1 MRYQVFAAS
10 LILPILAGCSTVSEP
25 YYVGRWQ
32 PGDLGKMEAGLGLS
46 QNDPRSGRPNFSV
59 CYSSL
64 LHSAA
69 QVRAL
74 AQKHCG
80 DPHLTANVTDLYT
93 CSFTAPVRATYSCS
107 ALSRTAEEA
116 RPNLI
121 RNESSLGT
129 INLY

>member
-1 MRYQVFAAS
+1 MFRRAFAA
-10 LILPILAGCSTVSEP
+10 ILVLPLLGACSAVSEP

-32 PGDLGKMEAGLGLS
+32 TGDNGKMETGLGLP
-46 QNDPRSGRPNFSV
+46 QNDTVTGRPNFSV
-59 CYSSL
+59 CYSSM

-74 AQKHCG
+74 VQKHCG
-80 DPHLTANVTDLYT
+80 DARLTANVTDLYT
-93 CSFTAPVRATYSCS
+93 CSTMAPVRATYSCS

-116 RPNLI
+116 RPNLL
-121 RNESSLGT
+121 RTDSSLGT

>member
-1 MRYQVFAAS
+1 MFKRALAVTVM
-10 LILPILAGCSTVSEP
+10 LPLLAGCSTVSEP

-32 PGDLGKMEAGLGLS
+32 QGDIGKMDTGLGLP
-46 QNDPRSGRPNFSV
+46 QHDLKTGRPNFTI
-59 CYSSL
+59 CYSSM

-80 DPHLTANVTDLYT
+80 DPRLTANITDLYT
-93 CSFTAPVRATYSCS
+93 CSFAAPVRATYSCS

-121 RNESSLGT
+121 RTESSLGT

>member
-1 MRYQVFAAS
+1 M
-10 LILPILAGCSTVSEP
+10 LPLLAGCGAVSEP

-32 PGDLGKMEAGLGLS
+32 AGDVGKMEVGLS
-46 QNDPRSGRPNFSV
+46 LPQNDPTTGLPNFSI
-59 CYSSL
+59 CYSSM

-80 DPHLTANVTDLYT
+80 NPQLTSNVTDLYT
-93 CSFTAPVRATYSCS
+93 CSMAAPVRATYSCS

-121 RNESSLGT
+121 RTESSLGT

>member
-1 MRYQVFAAS
+1 M
-10 LILPILAGCSTVSEP
+10 LPLLAGCGGTISEP

-32 PGDLGKMEAGLGLS
+32 AGDAGKLESGLGLP
-46 QNDPRSGRPNFSV
+46 QHDPKTGRPNFTI
-59 CYSSL
+59 CYSSM
-64 LHSAA
+64 LHTAA

-80 DPHLTANVTDLYT
+80 DPQLTANVTDLYT
-93 CSFTAPVRATYSCS
+93 CSLTAPVRATYNCS

-116 RPNLI
+116 RPNLL
-121 RNESSLGT
+121 RTESSLGT